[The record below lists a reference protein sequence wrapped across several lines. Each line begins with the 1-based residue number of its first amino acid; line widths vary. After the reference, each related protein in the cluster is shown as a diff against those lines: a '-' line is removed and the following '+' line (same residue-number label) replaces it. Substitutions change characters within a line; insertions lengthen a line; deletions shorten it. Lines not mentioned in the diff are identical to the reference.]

1 MFQPM
6 SQDNFNGLTV
16 WNFLPTVQQKESRCP
31 GPKSASAKE
40 VYKARLLHLLLLL
53 TSRMSVCC
61 RVRRNWE
68 AQRALR
74 LTKIEQPI
82 VGLLRWICLLNYFKE
97 RKALDIPIKNESWYK
112 SEGRKYKV
120 QGSLLSLKLYKTG
133 KFHNI
138 LMNWARY

>member
-1 MFQPM
+1 M
-6 SQDNFNGLTV
+6 
-16 WNFLPTVQQKESRCP
+16 
-31 GPKSASAKE
+31 
-40 VYKARLLHLLLLL
+40 
-53 TSRMSVCC
+53 CC

-82 VGLLRWICLLNYFKE
+82 VGLLRRICLLNYFKE

-138 LMNWARY
+138 FLQNLDELSKILKIYDFPLPMASISTKLYKMGLFQKNLK